1 MEAALFWT
9 LLVIGLYPYLVYPVL
24 AWLVGGLTNRRVT
37 KDPAFLP
44 RVTVI
49 IAAYNEAR
57 HIEATVRNKL
67 AQDYPRDLLQIL
79 VVSDGSTDG
88 TDQIVGR
95 IAAEDDRLRLLQ
107 QTPRQG
113 KTVGLNRAASQA
125 AGEIL
130 VFSDANS
137 LYRPD
142 ALRMLMR
149 NFADR
154 EVGYVSGQMLY
165 ANTDGSLVGDGCTA
179 YMRYENALRAVETR
193 LGSIVGVDGAIDS
206 VRRSLYR
213 PMRPDQLP
221 DFVLPLDVA
230 EQGYRVVYEA
240 EAIVTEE
247 ALSDE
252 SAEYRMRVRVALRA
266 LWALWDKRRLL
277 NPLRYPLFSWQ
288 LASHKLLRY
297 LSAGPLLL
305 AAAMN
310 WYLLGH
316 GVIYQLAA
324 VCQVAFFV
332 LIACKVAGL
341 RPLAN
346 LAITRYCYYFFLLNW
361 SSAVAFLKFLGGTR
375 QVLWQ
380 PRTG

>member
-1 MEAALFWT
+1 LEEPIFWAL
-9 LLVIGLYPYLVYPVL
+9 LGVGLYPYLIYPPL
-24 AWLVGGLTNRRVT
+24 AWLLGGLRNRRVD
-37 KDPAFLP
+37 KDSAFLP
-44 RVTVI
+44 RATVI
-49 IAAYNEAR
+49 IAAFNEAR

-67 AQDYPRDLLQIL
+67 AQDYPRDLLQIF

-88 TDQIVGR
+88 TDEIVAR
-95 IAAEDDRLRLLQ
+95 IAAADDRVRLLR

-113 KTVGLNRAASQA
+113 KTVGLNRAADQST
-125 AGEIL
+125 GEIL

-137 LYRPD
+137 MYRPD
-142 ALRMLMR
+142 ALRMLNR
-149 NFADR
+149 NFADPA
-154 EVGYVSGQMLY
+154 VGYVSGQMLY
-165 ANTDGSLVGDGCTA
+165 RNTDGSLVGDGCTA

-193 LGSIVGVDGAIDS
+193 LGSIVGVDGAIDA

-213 PMRPDQLP
+213 AMRPDQLP

-240 EAIVTEE
+240 QAIVTEE

-266 LWALWDKRRLL
+266 LWALWDKRRLF

-297 LSAGPLLL
+297 LSGFPLLL
-305 AAAMN
+305 AAVMN
-310 WYLLGH
+310 WYLLTNGA
-316 GVIYQLAA
+316 IYQLAA
-324 VCQVAFFV
+324 VCQVAFFL
-332 LIACKVAGL
+332 LIASKFTGL
-341 RPLAN
+341 RPLAD

-361 SSAVAFLKFLGGTR
+361 SSAVALVKFLSGTR

>member
-1 MEAALFWT
+1 LETALFWT
-9 LLVIGLYPYLVYPVL
+9 LLGIGLYPYLIYPVL
-24 AWLVGGLTNRRVT
+24 VWVVGGLKNRRVD

-49 IAAYNEAR
+49 IAAFNEAR

-67 AQDYPRDLLQIL
+67 LQDYPRDLLQII

-88 TDQIVGR
+88 TDEIVAR
-95 IAAEDDRLRLLQ
+95 MAADDDRVRLLQ

-113 KTVGLNRAASQA
+113 KTAGLNRAAGEA
-125 AGEIL
+125 AGTIL

-137 LYRPD
+137 MYRQD
-142 ALRMLMR
+142 ALRMLAR
-149 NFADR
+149 NFADH

-193 LGSIVGVDGAIDS
+193 LGSIVGVDGAIDGI
-206 VRRSLYR
+206 RRSLYR
-213 PMRPDQLP
+213 SMRPDQLP

-240 EAIVTEE
+240 DAIVTEE

-252 SAEYRMRVRVALRA
+252 SDEYQMRVRVALRA
-266 LWALWDKRRLL
+266 LWALWDKRRLF

-297 LSAGPLLL
+297 LSGLPLLL
-305 AAAMN
+305 AAVVN
-310 WYLLGH
+310 WILLGH
-316 GVIYQLAA
+316 GLVYQLAA
-324 VCQVAFFV
+324 ACQVAFFLLMV
-332 LIACKVAGL
+332 SKFTGL
-341 RPLAN
+341 RPLAE

-361 SSAVAFLKFLGGTR
+361 SSAVALVKFLGGTR

>member
-1 MEAALFWT
+1 MEATLFWILLIVGIYPYVLYPPLALF
-9 LLVIGLYPYLVYPVL
+9 LGRM
-24 AWLVGGLTNRRVT
+24 ANRRVN
-37 KDPAFLP
+37 KNLEFLP
-44 RVTVI
+44 RVTI
-49 IAAYNEAR
+49 IVAAFNEAR
-57 HIEATVRNKL
+57 HIEATIRNKC

-88 TDQIVGR
+88 TDEIVEHLAAGDAR
-95 IAAEDDRLRLLQ
+95 IRLLRQ
-107 QTPRQG
+107 IPRQG
-113 KTVGLNRAASQA
+113 KTAALNWAVGQA

-130 VFSDANS
+130 VVSDANS
-137 LYRPD
+137 MYRQD

-149 NFADR
+149 NFADP

-165 ANTDGSLVGDGCTA
+165 ANADGSLVGDGCTA

-213 PMRPDQLP
+213 AMRPDQLP
-221 DFVLPLDVA
+221 DFVLPLDIR

-247 ALSDE
+247 ALNDE
-252 SAEYRMRVRVALRA
+252 AAEYRMRVRVALRA
-266 LWALWDKRRLL
+266 LWALWDKRRLF
-277 NPLRYPLFSWQ
+277 NPLRYTLFSWQ

-297 LSAGPLLL
+297 LSGVPLLL
-305 AAAMN
+305 AALLN
-310 WYLLGH
+310 WRLVGSGGL
-316 GVIYQLAA
+316 YQVLAA
-324 VCQVAFFV
+324 CQGLFIFLVASKAV
-332 LIACKVAGL
+332 GL
-341 RPLAN
+341 RPFAG

-361 SSAVAFLKFLGGTR
+361 SSAVALVKFLGGTK
-375 QVLWQ
+375 QVIWQ